1 METQAKIANGQK
13 GIRKEGEQKRKSFY
27 IFLKIILEVGERK
40 TRGKW
45 KIMYLVGLM

>member
-1 METQAKIANGQK
+1 MKENRRHMETQAKIAS
-13 GIRKEGEQKRKSFY
+13 EQKRRTERRRIKRQ

-45 KIMYLVGLM
+45 RIM